1 MGKVATLVLS
11 LVTELLVMVRQ
22 WELLVMAAAILHK
35 VLLWVE
41 LLDMVHQW
49 ELLVMAAVIL
59 HKVLLWAVVILHK
72 VLLWAVVI
80 LHKALLWAVLLV
92 MGLPLVDME
101 ADIRQV
107 LVIQVINLLFKIK
120 G

>member
-1 MGKVATLVLS
+1 MGIIKVATLVLS
-11 LVTELLVMVRQ
+11 LVTELLV
-22 WELLVMAAAILHK
+22 
-35 VLLWVE
+35 
-41 LLDMVHQW
+41 MVHQW

-72 VLLWAVVI
+72 VLLWAVVILHKALLWVVVI

-120 G
+120 GWQ

>member
-72 VLLWAVVI
+72 VLLWAV
-80 LHKALLWAVLLV
+80 LLV

-107 LVIQVINLLFKIK
+107 LVIQVINLLFK
-120 G
+120 